1 VQGTCAHRLT
11 RGLGVAVQDNVNS
24 FVDRDDLLLTLP
36 TKEDEA
42 PVKDPD
48 LIHRYFHTAIFLNNY
63 RLDSGEPL
71 DKVHN
76 AFAPCL
82 GHLACA
88 TLRTDDLWY
97 AQIAHRLLIWS
108 AVSSY
113 GAETGNDG
121 LLDLAHGSL
130 RQFLEK
136 SLSSPHSDTAGAM
149 LLLLRMMRGGRD

>member
-1 VQGTCAHRLT
+1 M
-11 RGLGVAVQDNVNS
+11 VARRDN
-24 FVDRDDLLLTLP
+24 
-36 TKEDEA
+36 
-42 PVKDPD
+42 
-48 LIHRYFHTAIFLNNY
+48 
-63 RLDSGEPL
+63 
-71 DKVHN
+71 
-76 AFAPCL
+76 
-82 GHLACA
+82 
-88 TLRTDDLWY
+88 
-97 AQIAHRLLIWS
+97 RLLIWS